1 MYGILVEQDLK
12 NIKVDFDYI
21 LEKSS
26 TFFKVEPRV
35 LFMDDSLDVA
45 VLQLKHDNKLQ
56 LPPPLKMFE
65 RLYSKQ
71 DEDKHIYL
79 ISHNKG
85 VKKEVNLGIG
95 LWNPT
100 EKRKEDLKDI
110 CKKYG
115 EPDGYK
121 ELDRKDRLIVQC
133 DFVGGASGSP
143 GIVIYNNVAHVVFVY
158 IRGFPS
164 FYYKQQFPE
173 EQRRKFP
180 KDKLLQQGVNIGCL
194 FDTMSKNAVNLTLRN
209 EIFPVEVNLEQH
221 QLALTSDKTSINT
234 DKAKRSSHSVKDNED
249 SLKSEMNI
257 PICTNQGEYIISCTI
272 NFTLY
277 NT

>member
-1 MYGILVEQDLK
+1 MYGILIEQDLK

-26 TFFKVEPRV
+26 TFFKVELRV

-45 VLQLKHDNKLQ
+45 VLQLKPDDQLQ
-56 LPPPLKMFE
+56 LPPPLKIFE
-65 RLYSKQ
+65 RLYSQ
-71 DEDKHIYL
+71 HDEDKHIYL

-85 VKKEVNLGIG
+85 FKKEVNFGIG
-95 LWNPT
+95 IWNPT
-100 EKRKEDLKDI
+100 DKRIEDLKDV
-110 CKKYG
+110 CQKYG

-209 EIFPVEVNLEQH
+209 EIFPVEVKLEQH
-221 QLALTSDKTSINT
+221 QFAITSDKTSINT
-234 DKAKRSSHSVKDNED
+234 DKAKTSCHSVKDNED

-257 PICTNQGEYIISCTI
+257 PICTNQGEYIILY
-272 NFTLY
+272 FT
-277 NT
+277 